1 MMNDEIRQKIKKLI
15 IYTKRCMQGTLAGD
29 YLSAFKGSGLEFD
42 QIREYQMGDDVRR
55 IDWNTSAKM
64 DKIMVKQFI
73 EERDRNVI
81 LAVDVS
87 RSSLFSSQKE
97 LKKETIAQVA
107 AALSYVAAQNKDKI
121 GVLFFSDRVEKWIA
135 PARGMAHFGKI
146 MESLF
151 SLKPLSSD
159 TNIKEAISFLIGL
172 KKRNSI
178 VFMLSDWIDET
189 EKYEKLLKVARY
201 KYDFIGIRFLDLC
214 ETEFPNIGYLDVQ
227 DLENGGTYTIN
238 TCDTKNNIQTF
249 LKARQIEQNRLFK
262 SCKIDLLDITVGKPF
277 INDLVSFFHQRIRRQ
292 I

>member
-1 MMNDEIRQKIKKLI
+1 MNDEIRKKIKKLI

-42 QIREYQMGDDVRR
+42 QIREYQMGDDIRR

-81 LAVDVS
+81 LAIDVS
-87 RSSLFSSQKE
+87 KSSLFSSQKE

-107 AALSYVAAQNKDKI
+107 AALSYVAAQNKDRI
-121 GVLFFSDRVEKWIA
+121 GVLFFSDRVEKWIT
-135 PARGMAHFGKI
+135 PARGMVHFGKI
-146 MESLF
+146 MESIF
-151 SLKPLSSD
+151 SLKPSGQE

-178 VFMLSDWIDET
+178 VFMLSDWIDEV
-189 EKYEKLLKVARY
+189 ENYEKLLKVARC
-201 KYDFIGIRFLDLC
+201 KYDFIGMRFLDLC
-214 ETEFPNIGYLDVQ
+214 ETEFPDIGYLDVQ
-227 DLENGGTYTIN
+227 DLESGGTYTIN
-238 TCDTKNNIQTF
+238 TSDVKNSVQTF
-249 LKARQIEQNRLFK
+249 LKARQIAQDRLFQ
-262 SCKIDLLDITVGKPF
+262 SHKIDLLNITVGKPF
-277 INDLVSFFHQRIRRQ
+277 VNDLISFFHKRIRRQ